1 MSKIKCIVVDTLNG
15 IQDAEYSAEKQ
26 KPNFDKWREYGIEV
40 YNHIKHLQALGFEIV
55 LILGYEGSGKSYG
68 IKSLPEGSCVWYNAD
83 GKNPTWKG
91 GKEIFGTKNNP
102 TQYQVLVKHY
112 SHIIADIKKRGSDA
126 FEQDRVAFVLAH
138 IDDYKSGHDQ
148 RKRLKVLGNLA
159 RNLSIEGLMENV
171 LYSEINVDGA
181 KREYYF
187 RTVNSGVDTCRT
199 SEGLFDNEK
208 IPNDFNY
215 ILEKLG
221 KY

>member
-15 IQDAEYSAEKQ
+15 IQDAEYSAEKS
-26 KPNFDKWREYGIEV
+26 KPNFDKWRDYGTSV
-40 YNHIKHLQALGFEIV
+40 YNHIKHLQALGFEIF

-68 IKSLPEGSCVWYNAD
+68 IKSLPEGTCIWYNAD

-102 TQYQVLVKHY
+102 TKYQVLVNSY
-112 SHIIADIKKRGSDA
+112 SQIISDIKKRGSDA

-138 IDDYKSGHDQ
+138 IDDYKSGYEQ
-148 RKRLKVLGNLA
+148 RQRLKVLGNLA

-187 RTVNSGVDTCRT
+187 RTANSGVDTCRS
-199 SEGLFDNEK
+199 SEGLFDAEK
-208 IPNDFNY
+208 IPNSFQY
-215 ILEKLG
+215 ILDKLS